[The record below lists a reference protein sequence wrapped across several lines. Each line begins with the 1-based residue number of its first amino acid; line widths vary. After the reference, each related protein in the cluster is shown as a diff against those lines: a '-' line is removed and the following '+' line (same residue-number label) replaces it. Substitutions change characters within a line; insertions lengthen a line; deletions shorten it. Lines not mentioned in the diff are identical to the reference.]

1 MDTPQV
7 LYHGSLYKQN
17 ELMPGFKRS
26 GELTVWDGVETN
38 QSLYATTDK
47 TSAALLGLGSATEKE
62 FETNRFTVAEKDIF
76 VFANQQIDIGDILGL
91 VIYRYTIPFRPQDGW
106 VKNDNPYN
114 NIDTEWKTPKT
125 IHGVKVEQLNL
136 KDVLNGRRV
145 IVTTAP
151 VDVALPVLTKQ
162 YASETKIYQF

>member
-1 MDTPQV
+1 MEPTV
-7 LYHGSLYKQN
+7 LYHGSLYKQS

-62 FETNRFTVAEKDIF
+62 FETNRFSVTDNDIF
-76 VFANQQIDIGDILGL
+76 IFANSQIDIDDLLKL
-91 VIYRYTIPFRPQDGW
+91 VIYRYTIPFRGQDGW
-106 VKNDNPYN
+106 VHNKNPYN
-114 NIDTEWKTPKT
+114 NIDTEWKTTKT
-125 IHGVKVEQLNL
+125 INGVKVEQVNLRDVL
-136 KDVLNGRRV
+136 KDYRV
-145 IVTTAP
+145 VITTAP

-162 YASETKIYQF
+162 YSNETKIYQF